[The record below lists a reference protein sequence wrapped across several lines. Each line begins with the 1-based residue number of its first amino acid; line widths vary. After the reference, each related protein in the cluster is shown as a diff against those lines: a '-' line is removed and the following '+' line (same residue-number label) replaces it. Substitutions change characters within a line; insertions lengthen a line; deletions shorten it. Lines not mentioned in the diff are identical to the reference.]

1 MWFDA
6 GVNLTN
12 KRLLKDLDGVMLR
25 AQQAEVRK
33 QLIISTSID
42 EAEQAIKLCQQFP
55 EQLVMTVGIH
65 PHDAG
70 EAPTDY
76 KQKLKELAQHP
87 GVVAIGE
94 CGLDF
99 NRNYSPRPEQ
109 EAVFVA
115 QIELANELN
124 LPLYLH
130 ERDAIDRQIELLN
143 QYCADNTLC
152 LTHCFTGGADEL
164 KRYAKRG
171 HWFGITGWLCD
182 DRRNQE
188 LVAALPNLPLDRLVL
203 ETDAPFLLP
212 RGIKPRPKM
221 NEPALLPVIGETLAK
236 HLQISTQKLA
246 ELTYAN
252 TERFFGPGEQSD

>member
-33 QLIISTSID
+33 QLIISTSIE
-42 EAEQAIKLCQQFP
+42 EAEQALELCQQYP

-70 EAPTDY
+70 EAPADY

-87 GVVAIGE
+87 AVVAIGE

-99 NRNYSPRPEQ
+99 NRNYSPRAAQ
-109 EAVFVA
+109 EDVFIK
-115 QIELANELN
+115 QIELANELD

-130 ERDAIDRQIELLN
+130 ERDAIERQITLLN
-143 QYCADNTLC
+143 QYCLDSTPC
-152 LTHCFTGGADEL
+152 LTHCFTGGAEAL
-164 KRYAKRG
+164 ARYSERG
-171 HWFGITGWLCD
+171 HWFGITGWVCD

-212 RGIKPRPKM
+212 RGVKPRPKM
-221 NEPALLPVIGETLAK
+221 NEPRLLPAVGETLAGY
-236 HLQISTQKLA
+236 LNLSTETLA
-246 ELTYAN
+246 ELTRENA
-252 TERFFGPGEQSD
+252 ERFFRLGERSD